1 MNCIIILQDV
11 QIVSTLLLNMTLLL
25 YEHCNNVTFKTTL
38 RKIIDHFEPCLAD
51 AAESSSAVMVTS
63 LFSSWRLPCNGSDD
77 NDDDDD
83 DDGVYSDG
91 NDVGNNGSELEDE
104 GY

>member
-1 MNCIIILQDV
+1 
-11 QIVSTLLLNMTLLL
+11 MTLLL

-38 RKIIDHFEPCLAD
+38 RKTIDHFEPCLAD
-51 AAESSSAVMVTS
+51 AAESSNSVQVTS
-63 LFSSWRLPCNGSDD
+63 APSSWRVPCNGSDD

-83 DDGVYSDG
+83 DDDDDDGVYSDG
-91 NDVGNNGSELEDE
+91 NDIGNNGSELEDE